1 MNDHTTDLFDRLRA
15 ACAED
20 WAAYVDHPFVV
31 QLANGTLPERCF
43 RHYLIQD
50 YVFLIHFSRAWA
62 LAVYKADNLADM
74 RAAAGVLHGLMDH
87 EMALHVSYCES
98 WGIGPEQLERTAE
111 ARANM
116 AYTRYVL
123 ERGLAGDALDLLVAL
138 APCVL
143 GYAEIGRARI
153 DHPDTRLEDNPYRAW
168 LELYADREMQQLA
181 ASVAGQMQRL
191 ANQRMGEGRFEQLA
205 RTFADAT
212 RLEIGFWDM
221 GLNRET

>member
-1 MNDHTTDLFDRLRA
+1 MSHDDLFTRLRT

-20 WAAYVDHPFVV
+20 WAAYIDHPFVE
-31 QLANGTLPERCF
+31 QLAAGTLPERCF

-50 YVFLIHFSRAWA
+50 YVFLIHYSRAWA

-74 RAAAGVLHGLMDH
+74 RAAAGLLHGLMDH
-87 EMALHVSYCES
+87 EMNLHISYCES
-98 WGIGPEQLERTAE
+98 WGISREQLEQTPE

-143 GYAEIGRARI
+143 GYAEIGRKRI
-153 DHPDTRLEDNPYRAW
+153 DHPDTRLDGNPYRAW
-168 LELYADREMQQLA
+168 LEMYADREMQQLA
-181 ASVAGQMQRL
+181 ESVAGQMQRL
-191 ANQRMGEGRFEQLA
+191 ANERMGAGRFDNLV
-205 RTFADAT
+205 RTFGDAT

-221 GLNRET
+221 GLSPGA

>member
-1 MNDHTTDLFDRLRA
+1 MTTTDLFTRLRST
-15 ACAED
+15 CADD
-20 WAAYVDHPFVV
+20 WAAYVDHPFVE
-31 QLANGTLPERCF
+31 QLAAGTLPERCF

-50 YVFLIHFSRAWA
+50 YLFLIHYSRAWA

-74 RAAAGVLHGLMDH
+74 RAAAGLLNGLLDH

-98 WGIGPEQLERTAE
+98 WGIDLEQLERTPE

-153 DHPDTRLEDNPYRAW
+153 AHPATRLEGNPYRAW
-168 LELYADREMQQLA
+168 LEMYADREMQQLA
-181 ASVAGQMQRL
+181 AAVAARMQRL
-191 ANQRMGEGRFEQLA
+191 AEQRMGEGRYASLV
-205 RTFADAT
+205 RTFTDAT
-212 RLEIGFWDM
+212 RLEVGFWDM
-221 GLNRET
+221 GLNPDT